1 MALNIPGV
9 SVMMAFYL
17 LVLGIGIWASVK
29 SRREAKKVEGD
40 KTEMALLGNRGINL
54 VVGIFTMTATWVG
67 GGFIVGTA
75 EAVYNPSMGLIWAVM
90 PIAATMCFIIG
101 GLFFAEPM
109 RDNKYVTMM
118 DPFQIKYGKVPT
130 AALSLASLASEI
142 MWVTGTLIGLGVT
155 MSVIL
160 DLSYTVS
167 IWISAAVAITYT
179 LMGGLYSVA
188 YTDIIQLILI
198 FISLWLCVPFAL
210 MSPAVLDITETAYNN
225 TFQSPWVGTLEPDRA
240 WRWIDNFLLL
250 GLGNLGL
257 QNFHQRTLSAASSST
272 AKITCFA
279 AAFIVPTLGIPPI
292 LLGAAAASTNWN
304 LTSYGSPSPFERKE
318 SGLVLPLVLQHLTP
332 TYVSIIGI
340 GAVAA
345 AVMSSTDSALLS
357 AASIFTSNIYKNIL
371 RTQASEQE
379 IQWVIRFSVVVVGL
393 AGTSLT
399 FLDNSVL
406 MIWLLRSDLTYTLML
421 PQLVCVLFFSVS
433 NGYGAVLG
441 CLVGVLLRVLCG
453 ERLLGLP
460 VILKFPGCTLV
471 DGEYVQRS
479 PIRTI
484 CMLSALVAIL
494 FFSYLAA
501 LLFNRGLLPESWDV
515 FKVKAQYRPTN
526 QQGAPQ
532 EDEKKEKKK
541 EGGEQEEE
549 GLKEAINEEE
559 EEHDVCEPMLEST
572 C

>member
-9 SVMMAFYL
+9 AVMVFFYM
-17 LVLGIGIWASVK
+17 LVLGTGIWASFK
-29 SRREAKKVEGD
+29 SKKEAKKGRGD

-90 PIAATMCFIIG
+90 PLTATLCFIIG
-101 GLFFAEPM
+101 GLFFAKPM
-109 RDNKYVTMM
+109 RDRKYVTMM

-130 AALSLASLASEI
+130 AALSLATLVSEI

-167 IWISAAVAITYT
+167 IWISAAVAIIYT
-179 LMGGLYSVA
+179 LLGGLYSVA

-198 FISLWLCVPFAL
+198 FISLWLCVPFA
-210 MSPAVLDITETAYNN
+210 MMCPATLDITKTAFNY
-225 TFQSPWVGTLEPDRA
+225 TFQPPWVGTLEADRA
-240 WRWIDNFLLL
+240 WKWIDNFLLL

-257 QNFHQRTLSAASSST
+257 QNFHQRTLSASSSAT

-292 LLGAAAASTNWN
+292 LLGAVAASTDWN
-304 LTSYGSPSPFERKE
+304 LTSYGSPSPSERGE
-318 SGLVLPLVLQHLTP
+318 MGLVLPIVLQHLTP
-332 TYVSIIGI
+332 SYISIIGI

-357 AASIFTSNIYKNIL
+357 AASIFTSNIYKSIL
-371 RTQASEQE
+371 RTQASERE
-379 IQWVIRFSVVVVGL
+379 IQWVIRVSVVVVGL

-406 MIWLLRSDLTYTLML
+406 MIWMLRSDLTYTLML
-421 PQLVCVLFFSVS
+421 PQLVCVLFFSIS
-433 NGYGAVLG
+433 NGYGAIMG
-441 CLVGVLLRVLCG
+441 CIVGMLLRVLSG
-453 ERLLGLP
+453 EPLLGIP
-460 VILKFPGCTLV
+460 AILKFPGCTLV
-471 DGEYVQRS
+471 NGVYVQRS

-484 CMLSALVAIL
+484 CMLSSVAAIL
-494 FFSYLAA
+494 SFSYLAS
-501 LLFNRGLLPESWDV
+501 LLFNKGLVPEKLDI
-515 FKVKAQYRPTN
+515 FKVKAQ
-526 QQGAPQ
+526 QSPQ
-532 EDEKKEKKK
+532 TQRGTKTDNENKNLKMQNENDE
-541 EGGEQEEE
+541 
-549 GLKEAINEEE
+549 
-559 EEHDVCEPMLEST
+559 VSEPMLEST

>member
-9 SVMMAFYL
+9 TVMVFFYL
-17 LVLGIGIWASVK
+17 LVLGTGIWASFK
-29 SRREAKKVEGD
+29 SKREAKKGQGD

-90 PIAATMCFIIG
+90 PVAATMCFIIG
-101 GLFFAEPM
+101 GLFFAKPM
-109 RDNKYVTMM
+109 RDRKYVTMM

-130 AALSLASLASEI
+130 AALSLTALASEI

-179 LMGGLYSVA
+179 LLGGLYSVA

-210 MSPAVLDITETAYNN
+210 MSPATFDIAETAFNY
-225 TFQSPWVGTLEPDRA
+225 TFQPPWVGTLQADEA
-240 WRWIDNFLLL
+240 WRWIDNFLLM

-257 QNFHQRTLSAASSST
+257 QNFHQRTLSASSSAT

-292 LLGAAAASTNWN
+292 LLGAVAASTDWN
-304 LTSYGSPSPFERKE
+304 LTSYGSPSPFERGE
-318 SGLVLPLVLQHLTP
+318 TGLVLPIVLQHLTP
-332 TYVSIIGI
+332 FYISIIGI

-371 RTQASEQE
+371 RTQASETE
-379 IQWVIRFSVVVVGL
+379 IQWVIRVSVIVFGL

-406 MIWLLRSDLTYTLML
+406 MIWMLRSDLTYTLML
-421 PQLVCVLFFSVS
+421 PQLVCVLFFSIS
-433 NGYGAVLG
+433 NGYGAIMG
-441 CLVGVLLRVLCG
+441 CIVGMLLRVLCG
-453 ERLLGLP
+453 EPLLGLP
-460 VILKFPGCTLV
+460 PVLQFPGCILV
-471 DGEYVQRS
+471 DGVYIQRS

-484 CMLSALVAIL
+484 CMLSAVASIL
-494 FFSYLAA
+494 LFSYLAS
-501 LLFNRGLLPESWDV
+501 LLFNKGFVPEKWDM
-515 FKVKAQYRPTN
+515 FNVKAQLPPQTEG
-526 QQGAPQ
+526 GAKTDL
-532 EDEKKEKKK
+532 EDENPKM
-541 EGGEQEEE
+541 Q
-549 GLKEAINEEE
+549 NENDE
-559 EEHDVCEPMLEST
+559 VLEPMLEST

>member
-1 MALNIPGV
+1 
-9 SVMMAFYL
+9 
-17 LVLGIGIWASVK
+17 
-29 SRREAKKVEGD
+29 
-40 KTEMALLGNRGINL
+40 
-54 VVGIFTMTATWVG
+54 
-67 GGFIVGTA
+67 
-75 EAVYNPSMGLIWAVM
+75 
-90 PIAATMCFIIG
+90 
-101 GLFFAEPM
+101 M
-109 RDNKYVTMM
+109 RNSKYITMM

-130 AALSLASLASEI
+130 AALSLACLVSEI

-179 LMGGLYSVA
+179 LLGGLYSVA
-188 YTDIIQLILI
+188 YTDIIQLVLI
-198 FISLWLCVPFAL
+198 FISLNPLADEEKSTPGYKPRRATSQATPGYKPRRATSHAGLQATPGYKPRRATSHMVQSWLCVPFAL
-210 MSPAVLDITETAYNN
+210 MSPAVSDITKTAFNQ
-225 TFQSPWVGTLEPDRA
+225 TLQSPWVGSLEPDRA

-257 QNFHQRTLSAASSST
+257 QNFHQRTLSASSSST

-304 LTSYGSPSPFERKE
+304 LTSYGSPTPHERGE
-318 SGLVLPLVLQHLTP
+318 TGLVLPLVLQHLTP
-332 TYVSIIGI
+332 SYISIIGI

-357 AASIFTSNIYKNIL
+357 AASIFTSNIYKSIL
-371 RTQASEQE
+371 RTQASDQE
-379 IQWVIRFSVVVVGL
+379 IQWVIRCSVIVMGL

-421 PQLVCVLFFSVS
+421 PQLICVLFFSVS

-441 CLVGVLLRVLCG
+441 CVVGVLLRLLCG
-453 ERLLGLP
+453 EPVLGIP
-460 VILKFPGCTLV
+460 AIIKFPGYTLENGV
-471 DGEYVQRS
+471 YIQRS

-484 CMLSALVAIL
+484 CMLSAVISIL
-494 FFSYLAA
+494 LFSYLASV
-501 LLFNRGLLPESWDV
+501 LFKHCLIPEKWDV
-515 FKVKAQYRPTN
+515 FNVKSQYSIQVSHKAIATDHNLNDPS
-526 QQGAPQ
+526 
-532 EDEKKEKKK
+532 EDSE
-541 EGGEQEEE
+541 
-549 GLKEAINEEE
+549 
-559 EEHDVCEPMLEST
+559 VCELKFET
-572 C
+572 KL